1 MKFGI
6 DISRW
11 QGMYDFEQAKKEGIE
26 FAIFR
31 CGGADDKN
39 IGMYY
44 DSTYRRNYAECARL
58 GIARGVYYL
67 LDASSTEE
75 AAEQARHCLSLVEGM
90 KLQLPV
96 FADVE
101 GEALDADNLTE
112 IINRFCEV
120 IKGAGYD
127 AGVYASAS
135 PLINLID
142 VKAIKEAGNDVWCA
156 SYTAEKPEIGVD
168 IDIWQYGGGS
178 DNFIR
183 DVHVAGQAVDQNFA
197 YKNYEFNVAPEQV
210 GDNGVSDNN
219 NSDSDYIDTKKYNG
233 VKVVFTG
240 STDIYGT
247 YITAWHNEEGYDV
260 EGYNGETMRLTH
272 DGVVFAVVREADIE
286 VIGSIDEAA
295 NDNVINDGMQVRF
308 TGNVDINGTPL
319 KIYDRIYTAEGI
331 SDDTV
336 VLMLGNDV
344 YARVYLSDVV
354 PADSA
359 QPADSKPES
368 REEERTATVQ
378 PGGSFWQIANDY
390 LGDGNRAAELAE
402 YNNMT
407 LESGLYAGMILKL
420 PD

>member
-1 MKFGI
+1 MERFGI

-67 LDASSTEE
+67 LDAANTDE
-75 AAEQARHCLSLVEGM
+75 AAEQARHCLGLVEGM
-90 KLQLPV
+90 DLQLPV

-112 IINRFCEV
+112 IINTFCEV
-120 IKGAGYD
+120 IKKAGYA

-135 PLINLID
+135 PMINLMDIR
-142 VKAIKEAGNDVWCA
+142 AIKEAGNDVWCA
-156 SYTAEKPEIGVD
+156 SYTAEKPEIGVN
-168 IDIWQYGGGS
+168 IDIWQYGGGY

-183 DVHVAGQAVDQNFA
+183 DVNVAGQAVDQNFA
-197 YKNYEFNVAPEQV
+197 YKDYKFDVALEQIDV
-210 GDNGVSDNN
+210 DTSNNETPNN
-219 NSDSDYIDTKKYNG
+219 NIDTNKYNG
-233 VKVVFTG
+233 VKVRFTG
-240 STDIYGT
+240 ETDIYGT
-247 YITAWHNEEGYDV
+247 YITAWHNEDGYDV
-260 EGYNGETMRLTH
+260 DGYDGETMRLTH
-272 DGVVFAVVREADIE
+272 DGVVFAVVRESDVE
-286 VIGSIDEAA
+286 VIGFIDEAA
-295 NDNVINDGMQVRF
+295 KDDVINDGMQVRF
-308 TGNVDINGTPL
+308 TGNVDINGTAL
-319 KIYDRIYTAEGI
+319 KIYDRIYTATDV
-331 SDDTV
+331 SDGTV
-336 VLMLGNDV
+336 VLMVGDDV
-344 YARVYLSDVV
+344 YARVYLNDVT

-359 QPADSKPES
+359 QPHSELDES
-368 REEERTATVQ
+368 CEEERTATVQ
-378 PGGSFWQIANDY
+378 PGGSFWQIANDF
-390 LGDGNRAAELAE
+390 LGDGNRAAEIAE

-407 LESGLYAGMILKL
+407 LESGLYAGMVLKL

>member
-1 MKFGI
+1 MRFGI

-11 QGMYDFEQAKKEGIE
+11 QGMFDFEQAKREGIE

-44 DSTYRRNYAECARL
+44 DSTYIRNYAECARL

-67 LDASSTEE
+67 LEANSTEE
-75 AAEQARHCLSLVEGM
+75 AAEQARHCLSLVERM
-90 KLQLPV
+90 NLQLPV

-112 IINRFCEV
+112 IINKFCEV
-120 IKGAGYD
+120 IKEAGHA

-135 PLINLID
+135 PMINLMDIR
-142 VKAIKEAGNDVWCA
+142 AIKEAGNDVWCA

-183 DVHVAGQAVDQNFA
+183 DVNVAGQAVDQNFA
-197 YKNYEFNVAPEQV
+197 YKDYNFEVASEQT
-210 GDNGVSDNN
+210 DASTPDNN
-219 NSDSDYIDTKKYNG
+219 IDTNKYSG
-233 VKVVFTG
+233 VKVRFTG
-240 STDIYGT
+240 ETDIYGT
-247 YITAWHNEEGYDV
+247 YITAWHNEGGYDV
-260 EGYNGETMRLTH
+260 EGYDGETMRLVY
-272 DGVVFAVVREADIE
+272 DGVVFAVVRESNVE
-286 VIGSIDEAA
+286 VIGSIGDDV

-308 TGNVDINGTPL
+308 TGNVDINGVLL
-319 KIYDRIYTAEGI
+319 KIYDRIYTAADI
-331 SDDTV
+331 SDGTV
-336 VLMLGNDV
+336 VLMYGNDV

-354 PADSA
+354 PVDSA
-359 QPADSKPES
+359 QPADSEPES
-368 REEERTATVQ
+368 HEERTATVQ

-390 LGDGNRAAELAE
+390 LGNGNRAAELAE
-402 YNNMT
+402 YNGMT
-407 LESGLYAGMILKL
+407 LESGLYAGMVLRL

>member
-1 MKFGI
+1 MTNSMKFGV

-67 LDASSTEE
+67 LDAANTDE
-75 AAEQARHCLSLVEGM
+75 AAEQARHCLGLVEGM
-90 KLQLPV
+90 DLQLPV

-101 GEALDADNLTE
+101 GEALDANNLTE
-112 IINRFCEV
+112 IINTFCEV
-120 IKGAGYD
+120 IKEASYD

-135 PLINLID
+135 PMINLMDIR
-142 VKAIKEAGNDVWCA
+142 AIKEAGNDVWCA

-197 YKNYEFNVAPEQV
+197 YKAYNFEVAPEQTDDDIP
-210 GDNGVSDNN
+210 DNETPDNN
-219 NSDSDYIDTKKYNG
+219 IDTNKYNG
-233 VKVVFTG
+233 VKVRFTG
-240 STDIYGT
+240 ETDVYGT
-247 YITAWHNEEGYDV
+247 YITAWHNEDGYDV
-260 EGYNGETMRLTH
+260 DGYDGETMRLTH
-272 DGVVFAVVREADIE
+272 DGVVFAVVRESDIE
-286 VIGSIDEAA
+286 VIGSIDDTA
-295 NDNVINDGMQVRF
+295 NDNVINEGMQVRF
-308 TGNVDINGTPL
+308 TGNVDINGVPL
-319 KIYDRIYTAEGI
+319 KIYDRIYTAADV
-331 SDDTV
+331 SDGTV
-336 VLMLGNDV
+336 VLMYGNDV
-344 YARVYLSDVV
+344 YARVYLNDVT
-354 PADSA
+354 PADS
-359 QPADSKPES
+359 QPTDSEP
-368 REEERTATVQ
+368 ERTATVQ
-378 PGGSFWQIANDY
+378 PGGSFWQIANDF

-402 YNNMT
+402 YNGMT
-407 LESGLYAGMILKL
+407 LESGLYAGMILRL
-420 PD
+420 PQ

>member
-1 MKFGI
+1 MKFGV

-67 LDASSTEE
+67 LDAANTDE

-101 GEALDADNLTE
+101 GEALNADNLTE
-112 IINRFCEV
+112 IINRFCEI
-120 IKGAGYD
+120 IKEAGYD

-135 PLINLID
+135 PMVNLID
-142 VKAIKEAGNDVWCA
+142 IRAIKEAGNAVWCA
-156 SYTAEKPEIGVD
+156 SYTAEIPNIGVD

-197 YKNYEFNVAPEQV
+197 YKDYNFDVAPEQT
-210 GDNGVSDNN
+210 DVSTPDNN
-219 NSDSDYIDTKKYNG
+219 IDTNKYNG
-233 VKVVFTG
+233 VKVRFTG
-240 STDIYGT
+240 ETDVYGT
-247 YITAWHNEEGYDV
+247 YITAWHNEDGYDV
-260 EGYNGETMRLTH
+260 DGYDGETMRLTH
-272 DGVVFAVVREADIE
+272 DGVVFAVVRESDVE
-286 VIGSIDEAA
+286 VIGSAA
-295 NDNVINDGMQVRF
+295 SGNDNAIKNGDSVRF
-308 TGNVDINGTPL
+308 IGNVDINDTAL
-319 KIYDRIYTAEGI
+319 KIYDRIYRAEDIADG
-331 SDDTV
+331 TV
-336 VLMLGNDV
+336 VLMFDNDV
-344 YARVYLSDVV
+344 YARVYISDVV
-354 PADSA
+354 AADSA
-359 QPADSKPES
+359 QPAES
-368 REEERTATVQ
+368 EPVRQEERTATVE

-402 YNNMT
+402 YNGMT
-407 LESGLYAGMILKL
+407 LESGLYAGMVLRL
-420 PD
+420 PQ

>member
-11 QGMYDFEQAKKEGIE
+11 QGMYDFEQAKREGIE

-67 LDASSTEE
+67 LDAESTEE

-120 IKGAGYD
+120 IKEAGND

-156 SYTAEKPEIGVD
+156 SYTAEKPQIGVD

-183 DVHVAGQAVDQNFA
+183 DVSVAGQAVDQNFA
-197 YKNYEFNVAPEQV
+197 YKDYDFNVAPEQTDDIL
-210 GDNGVSDNN
+210 DNETPDNN
-219 NSDSDYIDTKKYNG
+219 IDTNKYNS
-233 VKVVFTG
+233 VKVRFTG
-240 STDIYGT
+240 ETDIYGT
-247 YITAWHNEEGYDV
+247 YITAWHNEDGYDV
-260 EGYNGETMRLTH
+260 ESYNGETMRLTH
-272 DGVVFAVVREADIE
+272 DGVVFAVVRESDVE
-286 VIGSIDEAA
+286 VIGSAA
-295 NDNVINDGMQVRF
+295 SGNDNAIKNGDSVRF
-308 TGNVDINGTPL
+308 TGNVDVNDTPL
-319 KIYDRIYTAEGI
+319 KIYDRIYRAEGI

-336 VLMLGNDV
+336 VLMVDNDV

-359 QPADSKPES
+359 QPADREPES

-390 LGDGNRAAELAE
+390 LGDGNRAAELAA
-402 YNNMT
+402 YNGMT
-407 LESGLYAGMILKL
+407 LESGLYAGMILRL
-420 PD
+420 PQ

>member
-11 QGMYDFEQAKKEGIE
+11 QGMYDFENAKKEGIK

-67 LDASSTEE
+67 LDAESTEE

-120 IKGAGYD
+120 IKEAGYD

-142 VKAIKEAGNDVWCA
+142 VNAIKEAGNDVWCA
-156 SYTAEKPEIGVD
+156 SYTAEKPQIGVD

-197 YKNYEFNVAPEQV
+197 YKDYNFDVDPEQTDV
-210 GDNGVSDNN
+210 DTSDNEMPDN
-219 NSDSDYIDTKKYNG
+219 NIDTNKYDG
-233 VKVVFTG
+233 VKVRFTG
-240 STDIYGT
+240 VTDIYGT
-247 YITAWHNEEGYDV
+247 YITAWHNEDGYDV
-260 EGYNGETMRLTH
+260 DGYDGETMRLTH
-272 DGVVFAVVREADIE
+272 DGVVFAVVRESDVE
-286 VIGSIDEAA
+286 VIGSVIDTA
-295 NDNVINDGMQVRF
+295 NDNVIKDGMLVRF

-319 KIYDRIYTAEGI
+319 KIYDRIYTAADV

-336 VLMLGNDV
+336 VLMVDNDV

-359 QPADSKPES
+359 QPADSELES
-368 REEERTATVQ
+368 HEEERTATVQ
-378 PGGSFWQIANDY
+378 PGGSFWQIANDF
-390 LGDGNRAAELAE
+390 LGDGNRAAELAK
-402 YNNMT
+402 YNGMT

>member
-1 MKFGI
+1 MERFGI

-11 QGMYDFEQAKKEGIE
+11 QSLFNFEQAKREGIE

-67 LDASSTEE
+67 LDAANTDE
-75 AAEQARHCLSLVEGM
+75 AAEQARHCLGLVEGM
-90 KLQLPV
+90 DLQLPV

-112 IINRFCEV
+112 IINTFCEV
-120 IKGAGYD
+120 IKKAGYA

-135 PLINLID
+135 PMINLID
-142 VKAIKEAGNDVWCA
+142 IRAIKEAGNDVWCA

-183 DVHVAGQAVDQNFA
+183 DVYVAGQAVDQNFA
-197 YKNYEFNVAPEQV
+197 YKDYDFTVAPEQTDV
-210 GDNGVSDNN
+210 DTSDNETPDN
-219 NSDSDYIDTKKYNG
+219 NIDTKYNG
-233 VKVVFTG
+233 VKVRFTG
-240 STDIYGT
+240 ETDIYGT
-247 YITAWHNEEGYDV
+247 YITAWHNEDGYDV

-308 TGNVDINGTPL
+308 AGNVDINGTPL
-319 KIYDRIYTAEGI
+319 KIYDRIYTAADV
-331 SDDTV
+331 SDGTV
-336 VLMLGNDV
+336 VLMYGNDV
-344 YARVYLSDVV
+344 YARVYLNDVT
-354 PADSA
+354 PADS
-359 QPADSKPES
+359 QPTDSEPES
-368 REEERTATVQ
+368 HEDERTATVQ
-378 PGGSFWQIANDY
+378 PGGSFWQIANDF

-402 YNNMT
+402 YNGMT
-407 LESGLYAGMILKL
+407 LESGLYAGMVLRL
-420 PD
+420 PQ

>member
-1 MKFGI
+1 MKFGV

-67 LDASSTEE
+67 LDAESTEE

-120 IKGAGYD
+120 IKEAGND

-142 VKAIKEAGNDVWCA
+142 VNAIKEAGNDVWCA
-156 SYTAEKPEIGVD
+156 SYTAEKPQIGVD

-197 YKNYEFNVAPEQV
+197 YKAYNFEVAPEQTDDDIP
-210 GDNGVSDNN
+210 DNETPDNN
-219 NSDSDYIDTKKYNG
+219 IDTNKYNG
-233 VKVVFTG
+233 VKVRFTG
-240 STDIYGT
+240 ETDAYGT
-247 YITAWHNEEGYDV
+247 YITAWHNEDGYDV
-260 EGYNGETMRLTH
+260 DGYDGETMRLTH
-272 DGVVFAVVREADIE
+272 DGVVFAVVRESDVE
-286 VIGSIDEAA
+286 VIGSVIDTA
-295 NDNVINDGMQVRF
+295 NDNVIKGGMLVRF

-319 KIYDRIYTAEGI
+319 KIYDRIYRAEGI

-336 VLMLGNDV
+336 VLMVDNDV

-359 QPADSKPES
+359 QPDSEPES
-368 REEERTATVQ
+368 REDERTATVQ

-407 LESGLYAGMILKL
+407 LESGLYAGMVLRL
-420 PD
+420 PQ

>member
-1 MKFGI
+1 MKFGV

-11 QGMYDFEQAKKEGIE
+11 QGMYDFEQAKREGIE

-44 DSTYRRNYAECARL
+44 DSTYRRNYAECARV

-67 LDASSTEE
+67 LDALSTEE
-75 AAEQARHCLSLVEGM
+75 AAEQARHCLSLIEGM

-101 GEALDADNLTE
+101 GEALNANNLTE

-120 IKGAGYD
+120 IKEAGYD

-135 PLINLID
+135 PMINLMDIR
-142 VKAIKEAGNDVWCA
+142 AIKEAGNDVWCA
-156 SYTAEKPEIGVD
+156 SYTAEKPQIGVD
-168 IDIWQYGGGS
+168 IDIWQFGGGS

-183 DVHVAGQAVDQNFA
+183 DVNVAGQAVDQNFA
-197 YKNYEFNVAPEQV
+197 YKDYNFDVAPEQT
-210 GDNGVSDNN
+210 DVSTPDNN
-219 NSDSDYIDTKKYNG
+219 IDTNKYNS
-233 VKVVFTG
+233 VKVRFTG
-240 STDIYGT
+240 ETDIYGT
-247 YITAWHNEEGYDV
+247 YITAWHNEDGYDV
-260 EGYNGETMRLTH
+260 EGYDGETMRLTH
-272 DGVVFAVVREADIE
+272 DGVVFAVVRESDIE

-308 TGNVDINGTPL
+308 TGNVDLSGVPL
-319 KIYDRIYTAEGI
+319 KIYDRIYTAADI
-331 SDDTV
+331 SDGTV
-336 VLMLGNDV
+336 VLMYGNDV
-344 YARVYLSDVV
+344 YARVYLNDVT
-354 PADSA
+354 PADS
-359 QPADSKPES
+359 QPTDSEPES
-368 REEERTATVQ
+368 HEDERTATVQ

-407 LESGLYAGMILKL
+407 LESGLYAGMVLRL
-420 PD
+420 PQ

>member
-11 QGMYDFEQAKKEGIE
+11 QGMYDFEQAKREGIE

-75 AAEQARHCLSLVEGM
+75 AAEQARHCLSLIEEM

-101 GEALDADNLTE
+101 GEALDVDNLTE

-135 PLINLID
+135 PLINMID

-156 SYTAEKPEIGVD
+156 SYTAEIPNIGVD

-183 DVHVAGQAVDQNFA
+183 DVYVAGQAVDQNFA
-197 YKNYEFNVAPEQV
+197 YKDYDFTVAPEQTDV
-210 GDNGVSDNN
+210 DTSDNETPDN
-219 NSDSDYIDTKKYNG
+219 NIDTNKYNG
-233 VKVVFTG
+233 VKVRFTG
-240 STDIYGT
+240 NTDIYGT

-260 EGYNGETMRLTH
+260 EDYNGETMRLTH
-272 DGVVFAVVREADIE
+272 DGVVFAVVRESDVE
-286 VIGSIDEAA
+286 VIGSAA
-295 NDNVINDGMQVRF
+295 SGNDNAIKNGDSVRF
-308 TGNVDINGTPL
+308 TGNVDINDTAL
-319 KIYDRIYTAEGI
+319 KIYDRIYRAEDIADG
-331 SDDTV
+331 TV
-336 VLMLGNDV
+336 VLMFDNDV
-344 YARVYLSDVV
+344 YARVYISDVV
-354 PADSA
+354 AADSA
-359 QPADSKPES
+359 QPAES
-368 REEERTATVQ
+368 EPVRQEERTATVE

-390 LGDGNRAAELAE
+390 LGDGNRAAELAA
-402 YNNMT
+402 YNGMT
-407 LESGLYAGMILKL
+407 LESGLYAGMILRL
-420 PD
+420 PQ

>member
-1 MKFGI
+1 MRFGI

-11 QGMYDFEQAKKEGIE
+11 QELYDFEQAKREGIE

-67 LDASSTEE
+67 LDANSTEE
-75 AAEQARHCLSLVEGM
+75 AAEQARHCLSLIAGM

-101 GEALDADNLTE
+101 GEALNAANLTD
-112 IINRFCEV
+112 IINEFCKIIRE
-120 IKGAGYD
+120 AGYST
-127 AGVYASAS
+127 GVYASAS
-135 PLINLID
+135 PMINLMDIRT
-142 VKAIKEAGNDVWCA
+142 IKDAGNDVWCA

-168 IDIWQYGGGS
+168 IDIWQYGGGA

-183 DVHVAGQAVDQNFA
+183 DVQVAGQAVDQNFA
-197 YKNYEFNVAPEQV
+197 YKDYDFNVAPEQTDV
-210 GDNGVSDNN
+210 DTSDNETPDN
-219 NSDSDYIDTKKYNG
+219 NIDTNKYNNA
-233 VKVVFTG
+233 KVRFTG
-240 STDIYGT
+240 ETDIYGT
-247 YITAWHNEEGYDV
+247 YITAWHNEDGYDV
-260 EGYNGETMRLTH
+260 EGYDGETMRLTH
-272 DGVVFAVVREADIE
+272 DGVVFAVVRESDVE

-336 VLMLGNDV
+336 VLMVGNDV

-354 PADSA
+354 AADST

-390 LGDGNRAAELAE
+390 LGDGNRAAELAA
-402 YNNMT
+402 YNGMT

-420 PD
+420 PQ

>member
-1 MKFGI
+1 MRFGI

-11 QGMYDFEQAKKEGIE
+11 QGMFDFEQAKREGIE

-44 DSTYRRNYAECARL
+44 DSTYIRNYAECARL

-67 LDASSTEE
+67 LEANSTEE
-75 AAEQARHCLSLVEGM
+75 AAEQARHCLSLVERM
-90 KLQLPV
+90 NLQLPV

-112 IINRFCEV
+112 IINKFCEV
-120 IKGAGYD
+120 IKEAGHA

-135 PLINLID
+135 PMINLMDIR
-142 VKAIKEAGNDVWCA
+142 AIKEAGNDVWCA

-183 DVHVAGQAVDQNFA
+183 DVNVAGQAVDQNFA
-197 YKNYEFNVAPEQV
+197 YKDYNFEVAPEQT
-210 GDNGVSDNN
+210 DASTPDNN
-219 NSDSDYIDTKKYNG
+219 IDTNKYSG
-233 VKVVFTG
+233 VKVRFTG
-240 STDIYGT
+240 ETDIYGT
-247 YITAWHNEEGYDV
+247 YITAWHNEGGYDV
-260 EGYNGETMRLTH
+260 EGYDGETMRLVY
-272 DGVVFAVVREADIE
+272 DGVVFAVVRESNVE
-286 VIGSIDEAA
+286 VIGSIGDDV

-308 TGNVDINGTPL
+308 TGNVDINGVLL
-319 KIYDRIYTAEGI
+319 KIYDRIYTAADI
-331 SDDTV
+331 SDGTV
-336 VLMLGNDV
+336 VLMYGNDV

-359 QPADSKPES
+359 QPADSEPES
-368 REEERTATVQ
+368 HEERTATVQ

-390 LGDGNRAAELAE
+390 LGNGNRAAELAE
-402 YNNMT
+402 YNGMT
-407 LESGLYAGMILKL
+407 LESGLYAGMVLRL

>member
-11 QGMYDFEQAKKEGIE
+11 QGMYDFEHAKKEGIE

-67 LDASSTEE
+67 LDAANTDE

-120 IKGAGYD
+120 IKEAGND

-156 SYTAEKPEIGVD
+156 SYTAEKPQIGVD

-183 DVHVAGQAVDQNFA
+183 DVSVAGQAVDQNFA
-197 YKNYEFNVAPEQV
+197 YKDYDFNVAPEQTDDIL
-210 GDNGVSDNN
+210 DNETPDNN
-219 NSDSDYIDTKKYNG
+219 IDTNKYNS
-233 VKVVFTG
+233 VKVRFTG
-240 STDIYGT
+240 ETDIYGT
-247 YITAWHNEEGYDV
+247 YITAWHNEDGYDV
-260 EGYNGETMRLTH
+260 ESYNGETMRLTH
-272 DGVVFAVVREADIE
+272 DGVVFAVVRESDVE
-286 VIGSIDEAA
+286 VIGSAA
-295 NDNVINDGMQVRF
+295 SGNDNAIKNGDSVRF
-308 TGNVDINGTPL
+308 TGNVDVNDTAL
-319 KIYDRIYTAEGI
+319 KIYDRIYRAEDIADG
-331 SDDTV
+331 TV
-336 VLMLGNDV
+336 VLMFDNDV
-344 YARVYLSDVV
+344 YARVYISDVV
-354 PADSA
+354 AADSA
-359 QPADSKPES
+359 QPAES
-368 REEERTATVQ
+368 EPVRQEERTATVE

-407 LESGLYAGMILKL
+407 LESGLYAGMVLRL
-420 PD
+420 PQ

>member
-1 MKFGI
+1 MERFGI

-67 LDASSTEE
+67 LDAANTDK

-101 GEALDADNLTE
+101 GEALNADNLTE
-112 IINRFCEV
+112 IINRFCEI
-120 IKGAGYD
+120 IKEAGYD

-135 PLINLID
+135 PMVNLID
-142 VKAIKEAGNDVWCA
+142 IRAIKEAGNAVWCA
-156 SYTAEKPEIGVD
+156 SYTAEIPNIGVD

-197 YKNYEFNVAPEQV
+197 YKAYNFEVAPEQT
-210 GDNGVSDNN
+210 DDDIPDNN
-219 NSDSDYIDTKKYNG
+219 IDTNKYNG
-233 VKVVFTG
+233 VKVRFTG
-240 STDIYGT
+240 ETDVYGT
-247 YITAWHNEEGYDV
+247 YITAWHNEDGYDV
-260 EGYNGETMRLTH
+260 DGYDGETMRLTH
-272 DGVVFAVVREADIE
+272 DGVVFAVVRESDIE
-286 VIGSIDEAA
+286 VIGSIDDTA
-295 NDNVINDGMQVRF
+295 NDNVINEGMQVRF
-308 TGNVDINGTPL
+308 TGNVDINGMPL
-319 KIYDRIYTAEGI
+319 KIYDRIYTAADV
-331 SDDTV
+331 SDGTV
-336 VLMLGNDV
+336 VLMYGNDV

-359 QPADSKPES
+359 QPADSEPES

-407 LESGLYAGMILKL
+407 LESGLYAGMVLRL

>member
-1 MKFGI
+1 
-6 DISRW
+6 
-11 QGMYDFEQAKKEGIE
+11 MYDFEQALREGVR

-96 FADVE
+96 FVDVE

-120 IKGAGYD
+120 IKEAGYD

-156 SYTAEKPEIGVD
+156 SYTAEIPNIGVD

-183 DVHVAGQAVDQNFA
+183 DVYVAGQAVDQNFA
-197 YKNYEFNVAPEQV
+197 YKDYDFTVAPEQTDV
-210 GDNGVSDNN
+210 DTSDNETPDN
-219 NSDSDYIDTKKYNG
+219 NIDTNKYNG
-233 VKVVFTG
+233 VKVRFTG
-240 STDIYGT
+240 DTDIYGT

-260 EGYNGETMRLTH
+260 EDYNGETMRLTH
-272 DGVVFAVVREADIE
+272 DGVVFAVVRESDVE
-286 VIGSIDEAA
+286 VIGSAA
-295 NDNVINDGMQVRF
+295 SGNDNAIKNGDSVRF
-308 TGNVDINGTPL
+308 TGNVDINDTAL
-319 KIYDRIYTAEGI
+319 KIYDRIYRAEDIADG
-331 SDDTV
+331 TV
-336 VLMLGNDV
+336 VLMFDNDV
-344 YARVYLSDVV
+344 YARVYISDVV
-354 PADSA
+354 AADSA
-359 QPADSKPES
+359 QPAES
-368 REEERTATVQ
+368 EPVRQEERTATVE

-390 LGDGNRAAELAE
+390 LGDGNRAAELAA
-402 YNNMT
+402 YNGMT
-407 LESGLYAGMILKL
+407 LESGLYAGMILRL
-420 PD
+420 PQ

>member
-1 MKFGI
+1 MKFGV

-11 QGMYDFEQAKKEGIE
+11 QGMYDFEQAKREGIE

-67 LDASSTEE
+67 LDAANTDE

-120 IKGAGYD
+120 IKEAGND

-156 SYTAEKPEIGVD
+156 SYTAEKPQIGVD

-183 DVHVAGQAVDQNFA
+183 DVSVAGQAVDQNFA
-197 YKNYEFNVAPEQV
+197 YKDYDFNVAPEQTDDIL
-210 GDNGVSDNN
+210 DNETPDNN
-219 NSDSDYIDTKKYNG
+219 IDTNKYNS
-233 VKVVFTG
+233 VKVRFTG
-240 STDIYGT
+240 ETDIYGT
-247 YITAWHNEEGYDV
+247 YITAWHNEDGYDV
-260 EGYNGETMRLTH
+260 ESYNGETMRLTH
-272 DGVVFAVVREADIE
+272 DGVVFAVVRESDVE
-286 VIGSIDEAA
+286 VIGSAA
-295 NDNVINDGMQVRF
+295 SGNDNAIKNGDSVRF
-308 TGNVDINGTPL
+308 TGNVDVNDTAL
-319 KIYDRIYTAEGI
+319 KIYDRIYRAEDIADG
-331 SDDTV
+331 TV
-336 VLMLGNDV
+336 VLMFDNDV
-344 YARVYLSDVV
+344 YARVYISDVV
-354 PADSA
+354 AADSA
-359 QPADSKPES
+359 QPAES
-368 REEERTATVQ
+368 EPVRQEERTATVE

-407 LESGLYAGMILKL
+407 LESGLYAGMVLRL
-420 PD
+420 PQ

>member
-11 QGMYDFEQAKKEGIE
+11 QGMFDFEQAKREEIE

-31 CGGADDKN
+31 VGGADDKN

-44 DSTYRRNYAECARL
+44 DSTYRRNYAECARV

-67 LDASSTEE
+67 LDAESTDE
-75 AAEQARHCLSLVEGM
+75 AAEQARHCLSLIEEM

-120 IKGAGYD
+120 IKEAGYD

-135 PLINLID
+135 PMINLMDIR
-142 VKAIKEAGNDVWCA
+142 AIKEAGNDVWCA
-156 SYTAEKPEIGVD
+156 SYAAEKPEIGVD

-197 YKNYEFNVAPEQV
+197 YKDYDFNVAPEQTDDIL
-210 GDNGVSDNN
+210 DNETPDNN
-219 NSDSDYIDTKKYNG
+219 IDTNKYNG
-233 VKVVFTG
+233 VK
-240 STDIYGT
+240 
-247 YITAWHNEEGYDV
+247 
-260 EGYNGETMRLTH
+260 
-272 DGVVFAVVREADIE
+272 
-286 VIGSIDEAA
+286 
-295 NDNVINDGMQVRF
+295 VRF
-308 TGNVDINGTPL
+308 TGNVDINGTAL
-319 KIYDRIYTAEGI
+319 KIYDRIYTAADV

-336 VLMLGNDV
+336 VLMYGNDV

-354 PADSA
+354 PADS
-359 QPADSKPES
+359 QPAE
-368 REEERTATVQ
+368 RELENHEEERTVAVQ
-378 PGGSFWQIANDY
+378 PGGSFWQIANDF

-402 YNNMT
+402 YNGMT
-407 LESGLYAGMILKL
+407 LESGLYAGMVLKL

>member
-75 AAEQARHCLSLVEGM
+75 AAEQARHCLSLIEEM

-197 YKNYEFNVAPEQV
+197 YKNYNFEVAPEQTDDDIP
-210 GDNGVSDNN
+210 DNETPDNN
-219 NSDSDYIDTKKYNG
+219 IDTNKYNG
-233 VKVVFTG
+233 AKVRFTG
-240 STDIYGT
+240 ETDIYGT
-247 YITAWHNEEGYDV
+247 YITAWHNEDGYDV
-260 EGYNGETMRLTH
+260 EGYDGETMRLTH
-272 DGVVFAVVREADIE
+272 DGVVFAVVRESDVE
-286 VIGSIDEAA
+286 VIGSAA
-295 NDNVINDGMQVRF
+295 SGNDNAIKNGDSVRF
-308 TGNVDINGTPL
+308 TGNVDVNDTAL
-319 KIYDRIYTAEGI
+319 KIYDRIYRAEDIADG
-331 SDDTV
+331 TV
-336 VLMLGNDV
+336 VLMFDNDV
-344 YARVYLSDVV
+344 YARVYISDVV
-354 PADSA
+354 AADSA
-359 QPADSKPES
+359 QPAES
-368 REEERTATVQ
+368 EPVRQEERTATVQ
-378 PGGSFWQIANDY
+378 PGGSFWQIANDF

-402 YNNMT
+402 YNGMT
-407 LESGLYAGMILKL
+407 LESGLYAGMVLRL

>member
-11 QGMYDFEQAKKEGIE
+11 QGMYDFEQALREGVR

-112 IINRFCEV
+112 IINRFCEI
-120 IKGAGYD
+120 IKEAGYD

-183 DVHVAGQAVDQNFA
+183 DVYVAGQAVDQNFA
-197 YKNYEFNVAPEQV
+197 YKDYDFTVAPEQTDV
-210 GDNGVSDNN
+210 DTSDNETPDN
-219 NSDSDYIDTKKYNG
+219 NIDTNKYNG
-233 VKVVFTG
+233 VKVRFIG
-240 STDIYGT
+240 DTDIYGT

-260 EGYNGETMRLTH
+260 EDYNGETMRLTH
-272 DGVVFAVVREADIE
+272 DGVVFAVVRESDVE
-286 VIGSIDEAA
+286 VIGSAA
-295 NDNVINDGMQVRF
+295 SGNDNAIKNGDGVRF
-308 TGNVDINGTPL
+308 TGNVDINDTAL
-319 KIYDRIYTAEGI
+319 KIYDRIYRAEDIADG
-331 SDDTV
+331 TV
-336 VLMLGNDV
+336 VLMFDNDV
-344 YARVYLSDVV
+344 YARVYISDVV
-354 PADSA
+354 AADSA
-359 QPADSKPES
+359 QPAES
-368 REEERTATVQ
+368 EPVRQEERTATVE

-390 LGDGNRAAELAE
+390 LGDGNRAAELAA
-402 YNNMT
+402 YNGMT
-407 LESGLYAGMILKL
+407 LESGLYAGMILRL
-420 PD
+420 PQ

>member
-1 MKFGI
+1 MKFGV

-67 LDASSTEE
+67 LDAANTDE
-75 AAEQARHCLSLVEGM
+75 AAEQARHCLGLVEGM
-90 KLQLPV
+90 DLQLPV

-112 IINRFCEV
+112 IINTFCEV
-120 IKGAGYD
+120 IKKAGYA

-135 PLINLID
+135 PMINLMDIR
-142 VKAIKEAGNDVWCA
+142 AIKEAGNDVWCA

-183 DVHVAGQAVDQNFA
+183 AVYVAGQAVDQNFA
-197 YKNYEFNVAPEQV
+197 YKDYDFTVAPEQTDV
-210 GDNGVSDNN
+210 DTSDNETPDN
-219 NSDSDYIDTKKYNG
+219 NIDTNKYNG
-233 VKVVFTG
+233 VKVRFTG
-240 STDIYGT
+240 ETDIYGT
-247 YITAWHNEEGYDV
+247 YITAWHNEDGYDV
-260 EGYNGETMRLTH
+260 DGYDGETMRLTH
-272 DGVVFAVVREADIE
+272 DGVVFAVVRESDVE

-319 KIYDRIYTAEGI
+319 KIYDRIYTAADI
-331 SDDTV
+331 SDGTV
-336 VLMLGNDV
+336 VLMAGDDV
-344 YARVYLSDVV
+344 YARVYLNDVT
-354 PADSA
+354 PADS
-359 QPADSKPES
+359 QPADSEPES

-402 YNNMT
+402 YNGMT

>member
-120 IKGAGYD
+120 IKEAGND

-156 SYTAEKPEIGVD
+156 SYTAEKPQIGVD

-183 DVHVAGQAVDQNFA
+183 DVSVAGQAVDQNFA
-197 YKNYEFNVAPEQV
+197 YKDYDFNVAPEQTDDIL
-210 GDNGVSDNN
+210 DNETPDNN
-219 NSDSDYIDTKKYNG
+219 IDTNKYNS
-233 VKVVFTG
+233 VKVRFTG
-240 STDIYGT
+240 ETDIYGT
-247 YITAWHNEEGYDV
+247 YITAWHNEDGYDV

-272 DGVVFAVVREADIE
+272 DGVVFAVVRESDIE
-286 VIGSIDEAA
+286 VIGSIDDTA
-295 NDNVINDGMQVRF
+295 NDNVINEGMQVRF
-308 TGNVDINGTPL
+308 TGNVDINGVPL
-319 KIYDRIYTAEGI
+319 KIYDRIYTAADV
-331 SDDTV
+331 SDGTV
-336 VLMLGNDV
+336 VLMYGNDV
-344 YARVYLSDVV
+344 YARVYLSDVT

-359 QPADSKPES
+359 QPAES
-368 REEERTATVQ
+368 EPVRQEERTATVQ

-407 LESGLYAGMILKL
+407 LESGLYAGMILRL

>member
-67 LDASSTEE
+67 LDAANTDE

-101 GEALDADNLTE
+101 GEALNADNLTE
-112 IINRFCEV
+112 IINRFCEI
-120 IKGAGYD
+120 IKEAGYD

-135 PLINLID
+135 PMVNLID
-142 VKAIKEAGNDVWCA
+142 IRAIKEAGNAVWCA
-156 SYTAEKPEIGVD
+156 SYTAEIPNIGVD

-197 YKNYEFNVAPEQV
+197 YKDYNFDVAPEQT
-210 GDNGVSDNN
+210 DVSTPDNN
-219 NSDSDYIDTKKYNG
+219 IDTNKYNG
-233 VKVVFTG
+233 VKVRFTG
-240 STDIYGT
+240 EADVYGT
-247 YITAWHNEEGYDV
+247 YITAWHNEDGYDV
-260 EGYNGETMRLTH
+260 DGYDGETMRLTH
-272 DGVVFAVVREADIE
+272 DGVVFAVVRESDIE
-286 VIGSIDEAA
+286 AIGSIDDTA
-295 NDNVINDGMQVRF
+295 NDNVINEGMQVRF
-308 TGNVDINGTPL
+308 TGNVDINGVPL
-319 KIYDRIYTAEGI
+319 KIYDRIYTAADV
-331 SDDTV
+331 SDGTV
-336 VLMLGNDV
+336 VLMYGNDV
-344 YARVYLSDVV
+344 YARVYLNDVT
-354 PADSA
+354 PADS
-359 QPADSKPES
+359 QPTDSEPES
-368 REEERTATVQ
+368 HEDERTATVQ
-378 PGGSFWQIANDY
+378 PGGSFWQIANDF

-402 YNNMT
+402 YNGMT
-407 LESGLYAGMILKL
+407 LESGLYAGMVLKL

>member
-1 MKFGI
+1 MKFGV

-44 DSTYRRNYAECARL
+44 DSTYRRNYAECARV

-75 AAEQARHCLSLVEGM
+75 AAEQARHCLSLIEGM

-101 GEALDADNLTE
+101 GEALNANNLTE

-120 IKGAGYD
+120 IKEAGYD

-135 PLINLID
+135 PMINLMDIR
-142 VKAIKEAGNDVWCA
+142 AIKEAGNDVWCA
-156 SYTAEKPEIGVD
+156 SYTAEKPQIGVD
-168 IDIWQYGGGS
+168 IDIWQFGGGS

-183 DVHVAGQAVDQNFA
+183 DVNVAGQAVDQNFA
-197 YKNYEFNVAPEQV
+197 YKDYNFDVAPEQT
-210 GDNGVSDNN
+210 DVSTPDNN
-219 NSDSDYIDTKKYNG
+219 IDTNKYNS
-233 VKVVFTG
+233 VKVRFTG
-240 STDIYGT
+240 ETDIYGT
-247 YITAWHNEEGYDV
+247 YITAWHNEDGYDV
-260 EGYNGETMRLTH
+260 EGYDGETMRLTH
-272 DGVVFAVVREADIE
+272 DGVVFAVVRESDIE

-308 TGNVDINGTPL
+308 TGNVDLSGVPL
-319 KIYDRIYTAEGI
+319 KIYDRIYTAADI
-331 SDDTV
+331 SDGTV
-336 VLMLGNDV
+336 VLMYGNDV

-354 PADSA
+354 PAVSA
-359 QPADSKPES
+359 QPDSEP
-368 REEERTATVQ
+368 ERTATVQ

-407 LESGLYAGMILKL
+407 LESGLYAGMVLRL
-420 PD
+420 PQ

>member
-1 MKFGI
+1 MKFGV

-67 LDASSTEE
+67 LDAANTDE
-75 AAEQARHCLSLVEGM
+75 AAEQARHCLGLVEGM
-90 KLQLPV
+90 DLQLPV

-101 GEALDADNLTE
+101 GEALDANNLTE
-112 IINRFCEV
+112 IINTFCEV
-120 IKGAGYD
+120 IKEASYD

-135 PLINLID
+135 PMINLMDIR
-142 VKAIKEAGNDVWCA
+142 AIKEAGNDVWCA

-197 YKNYEFNVAPEQV
+197 YKAYNFEVAPEQTDDDIP
-210 GDNGVSDNN
+210 DNETPDNN
-219 NSDSDYIDTKKYNG
+219 IDTNKYNG
-233 VKVVFTG
+233 VKVRFTG
-240 STDIYGT
+240 ETDVYGT
-247 YITAWHNEEGYDV
+247 YITAWHNEDGYDV
-260 EGYNGETMRLTH
+260 DGYDGETMRLTH
-272 DGVVFAVVREADIE
+272 DGVVFAVVRESDVE
-286 VIGSIDEAA
+286 VIGSAA
-295 NDNVINDGMQVRF
+295 SGNDNAIKNGDSVRF
-308 TGNVDINGTPL
+308 TGNVDINDTAL
-319 KIYDRIYTAEGI
+319 KIYDRIYRAEDIADG
-331 SDDTV
+331 TV
-336 VLMLGNDV
+336 VLMFDNDV
-344 YARVYLSDVV
+344 YARVYISDVV
-354 PADSA
+354 AADSA
-359 QPADSKPES
+359 QPAES
-368 REEERTATVQ
+368 EPVRQEERTATVE
-378 PGGSFWQIANDY
+378 PGGSFWQIANDF

-402 YNNMT
+402 YNGMT
-407 LESGLYAGMILKL
+407 LESGLYAGMVLRL
-420 PD
+420 PQ

>member
-1 MKFGI
+1 MKFGV

-11 QGMYDFEQAKKEGIE
+11 QGMYDFEQAKREGIE

-44 DSTYRRNYAECARL
+44 DSTYRRNYAECARV

-75 AAEQARHCLSLVEGM
+75 AAEQARHCLSLIEGM

-101 GEALDADNLTE
+101 GEALNANNLTE

-120 IKGAGYD
+120 IKEAGYD

-135 PLINLID
+135 PMINLMDIR
-142 VKAIKEAGNDVWCA
+142 AIKEAGNDVWCA
-156 SYTAEKPEIGVD
+156 SYTAEKPQIGVD
-168 IDIWQYGGGS
+168 IDIWQFGGGS

-183 DVHVAGQAVDQNFA
+183 DVNVAGQAVDQNFA
-197 YKNYEFNVAPEQV
+197 YKDYNFDVAPEQT
-210 GDNGVSDNN
+210 DVSTPDNN
-219 NSDSDYIDTKKYNG
+219 IDTNKYNG
-233 VKVVFTG
+233 VKVRFTG
-240 STDIYGT
+240 ETDIYGT
-247 YITAWHNEEGYDV
+247 YITAWHNEDGYDV

-272 DGVVFAVVREADIE
+272 DGVVFAVVRESDIE

-308 TGNVDINGTPL
+308 TGNVDLSGVPL
-319 KIYDRIYTAEGI
+319 KIYDRIYTAADI
-331 SDDTV
+331 SDGTV
-336 VLMLGNDV
+336 VLMYGNDV

-354 PADSA
+354 PAVSA
-359 QPADSKPES
+359 QPDSEP
-368 REEERTATVQ
+368 ERTATVQ

-407 LESGLYAGMILKL
+407 LESGLYAGMVLRL
-420 PD
+420 PQ

>member
-1 MKFGI
+1 MKFGV

-67 LDASSTEE
+67 LDAANTDE

-90 KLQLPV
+90 KLQLSV

-101 GEALDADNLTE
+101 GEALNADNLTE
-112 IINRFCEV
+112 IINRFCEI
-120 IKGAGYD
+120 IKEAGYD

-135 PLINLID
+135 PMVNLID
-142 VKAIKEAGNDVWCA
+142 IRAIKEAGNAVWCA
-156 SYTAEKPEIGVD
+156 SYTAEIPNIGVD

-197 YKNYEFNVAPEQV
+197 YKDYNFDVAPEQT
-210 GDNGVSDNN
+210 DVSTPDNN
-219 NSDSDYIDTKKYNG
+219 IDTNKYNG
-233 VKVVFTG
+233 VKVRFTG
-240 STDIYGT
+240 ETDVYGT
-247 YITAWHNEEGYDV
+247 YITAWHNEDGYDV
-260 EGYNGETMRLTH
+260 DGYDGETMRLTH
-272 DGVVFAVVREADIE
+272 DGVVFAVVRESDVE
-286 VIGSIDEAA
+286 VIGSAA
-295 NDNVINDGMQVRF
+295 SGNDNAIKNGDSVRF
-308 TGNVDINGTPL
+308 IGNVDINDTAL
-319 KIYDRIYTAEGI
+319 KIYDRIYRAEDIADG
-331 SDDTV
+331 TV
-336 VLMLGNDV
+336 VLMFDNDV
-344 YARVYLSDVV
+344 YARVYISDVV
-354 PADSA
+354 AADSA
-359 QPADSKPES
+359 QPAES
-368 REEERTATVQ
+368 EPVRQEERTATVE

-402 YNNMT
+402 YNGMT
-407 LESGLYAGMILKL
+407 LESGLYAGMVLRL
-420 PD
+420 PQ

>member
-67 LDASSTEE
+67 LDAANTDE

-101 GEALDADNLTE
+101 GEALNADNLTE
-112 IINRFCEV
+112 IINRFCEI
-120 IKGAGYD
+120 IKEAGYD

-135 PLINLID
+135 PMVNLID
-142 VKAIKEAGNDVWCA
+142 IRAIKEAGNAVWCA
-156 SYTAEKPEIGVD
+156 SYTAEIPNIGVD

-197 YKNYEFNVAPEQV
+197 YKDYNFDVAPEQT
-210 GDNGVSDNN
+210 DVSTPDNN
-219 NSDSDYIDTKKYNG
+219 IDTNKYNG
-233 VKVVFTG
+233 VKVRFTG
-240 STDIYGT
+240 ETDVYGT
-247 YITAWHNEEGYDV
+247 YITAWHNEDGYDV
-260 EGYNGETMRLTH
+260 DGYDGETMRLTH
-272 DGVVFAVVREADIE
+272 DGVVFAVVRESDIE
-286 VIGSIDEAA
+286 AIGSIDDTA
-295 NDNVINDGMQVRF
+295 NDNVINEGMQVRF
-308 TGNVDINGTPL
+308 TGNVDINGVPL
-319 KIYDRIYTAEGI
+319 KIYDRIYTAADV
-331 SDDTV
+331 SDGTV
-336 VLMLGNDV
+336 VLMYGNDV
-344 YARVYLSDVV
+344 YARVYLNDVT
-354 PADSA
+354 PADS
-359 QPADSKPES
+359 QPTDSEPES
-368 REEERTATVQ
+368 HEDERTATVQ
-378 PGGSFWQIANDY
+378 PGGSFWQIANDF

-402 YNNMT
+402 YNGMT
-407 LESGLYAGMILKL
+407 LESGLYAGMVLKL

>member
-11 QGMYDFEQAKKEGIE
+11 QGMYDFEQAKREGIE

-67 LDASSTEE
+67 LDAESTEE

-120 IKGAGYD
+120 IKEAGND

-156 SYTAEKPEIGVD
+156 SYTAEKPQIGVD

-183 DVHVAGQAVDQNFA
+183 DVSVAGQAVDQNFA
-197 YKNYEFNVAPEQV
+197 YKDYDFNVAPEQTDDIL
-210 GDNGVSDNN
+210 DNETPDNN
-219 NSDSDYIDTKKYNG
+219 IDTNKYNS
-233 VKVVFTG
+233 VKVRFTG
-240 STDIYGT
+240 ETDIYGT
-247 YITAWHNEEGYDV
+247 YITAWHNEDGYDV
-260 EGYNGETMRLTH
+260 ESYNGETMRLTH
-272 DGVVFAVVREADIE
+272 DGVVFAVVRESDVE
-286 VIGSIDEAA
+286 VIGSAA
-295 NDNVINDGMQVRF
+295 SGNDNAIKNGDSVRF
-308 TGNVDINGTPL
+308 TGNVDVNDTAL
-319 KIYDRIYTAEGI
+319 KIYDRIYRAEDIADG
-331 SDDTV
+331 TV
-336 VLMLGNDV
+336 VLMFDNDV
-344 YARVYLSDVV
+344 YARVYISDVV
-354 PADSA
+354 AADSA
-359 QPADSKPES
+359 QPAES
-368 REEERTATVQ
+368 EPVRQEERTATVE

-407 LESGLYAGMILKL
+407 LESGLYAGMVLRL

>member
-11 QGMYDFEQAKKEGIE
+11 QGMYDFENAKKEGIK

-67 LDASSTEE
+67 LDAESTEE

-120 IKGAGYD
+120 IKEAGYD

-135 PLINLID
+135 PMINLMDIR
-142 VKAIKEAGNDVWCA
+142 AIKEAGNDVWCA

-197 YKNYEFNVAPEQV
+197 YKDYNFDVDPEQTDV
-210 GDNGVSDNN
+210 DTSDNEMPDN
-219 NSDSDYIDTKKYNG
+219 NIDTNKYDG
-233 VKVVFTG
+233 VKVRFTG
-240 STDIYGT
+240 VTDIYGT
-247 YITAWHNEEGYDV
+247 YITAWHNEDGYDV
-260 EGYNGETMRLTH
+260 DGYDGETMRLTH
-272 DGVVFAVVREADIE
+272 DGVVFAVVKESDVE
-286 VIGSIDEAA
+286 VIGSVIDTA
-295 NDNVINDGMQVRF
+295 NDNVIKDGMLVRF

-319 KIYDRIYTAEGI
+319 KIYDRIYTAADV

-336 VLMLGNDV
+336 VLMVDNDV

-359 QPADSKPES
+359 QPADSELES
-368 REEERTATVQ
+368 HEEERTATVQ
-378 PGGSFWQIANDY
+378 PGGSFWQIANDF
-390 LGDGNRAAELAE
+390 LGDGNRAAELAK
-402 YNNMT
+402 YNGMT

>member
-1 MKFGI
+1 MKFGV

-67 LDASSTEE
+67 LDAANTDE
-75 AAEQARHCLSLVEGM
+75 AAEQARHCLGLVEGM
-90 KLQLPV
+90 DLQLPV

-101 GEALDADNLTE
+101 GEALDANNLTE
-112 IINRFCEV
+112 IINTFCEV
-120 IKGAGYD
+120 IKEASYD

-135 PLINLID
+135 PMINLMDIR
-142 VKAIKEAGNDVWCA
+142 AIKEAGNDVWCA

-197 YKNYEFNVAPEQV
+197 YKAYNFEVAPEQTDDDIP
-210 GDNGVSDNN
+210 DNETPDNN
-219 NSDSDYIDTKKYNG
+219 IDTNKYNG
-233 VKVVFTG
+233 VKVRFTG
-240 STDIYGT
+240 ETDAYGT
-247 YITAWHNEEGYDV
+247 YITAWHNEDGYDV
-260 EGYNGETMRLTH
+260 DGYDGETMRLTH
-272 DGVVFAVVREADIE
+272 DGVVFAVVRESDIE
-286 VIGSIDEAA
+286 VIGSIDDTA
-295 NDNVINDGMQVRF
+295 NDNVINEGMQVRF
-308 TGNVDINGTPL
+308 TGNVDINGVPL
-319 KIYDRIYTAEGI
+319 KIYDRIYTAADV
-331 SDDTV
+331 SDGTV
-336 VLMLGNDV
+336 VLMYGNDV

-354 PADSA
+354 LADSA
-359 QPADSKPES
+359 QPDSEPES
-368 REEERTATVQ
+368 REDERTATVQ

-407 LESGLYAGMILKL
+407 LESGLYAGMVLRL

>member
-1 MKFGI
+1 MRFGI

-44 DSTYRRNYAECARL
+44 DSTYRRNYAECARV

-67 LDASSTEE
+67 LDAESTDE

-120 IKGAGYD
+120 IKEAGND

-156 SYTAEKPEIGVD
+156 SYTAEKPQIGVD

-183 DVHVAGQAVDQNFA
+183 DVSVAGQAVDQNFA
-197 YKNYEFNVAPEQV
+197 YKDYDFNVAPEQTDDIL
-210 GDNGVSDNN
+210 DNETPDNN
-219 NSDSDYIDTKKYNG
+219 IDTNKYNS
-233 VKVVFTG
+233 VKVRFTG
-240 STDIYGT
+240 ETDIYGT
-247 YITAWHNEEGYDV
+247 YITAWHNEDGYDV
-260 EGYNGETMRLTH
+260 ESYNGETMRLTH
-272 DGVVFAVVREADIE
+272 DGVVFAVVRESDVE
-286 VIGSIDEAA
+286 VIGSAA
-295 NDNVINDGMQVRF
+295 SGNDNAIKNGDSVRF
-308 TGNVDINGTPL
+308 IGNVDVNDTAL
-319 KIYDRIYTAEGI
+319 KIYDRIYRAEDIADG
-331 SDDTV
+331 TV
-336 VLMLGNDV
+336 VLMFDNDV
-344 YARVYLSDVV
+344 YARVYISDVV
-354 PADSA
+354 AADSA
-359 QPADSKPES
+359 QPAES
-368 REEERTATVQ
+368 EPVRQEERTATVE

-407 LESGLYAGMILKL
+407 LESGLYAGMVLRL
-420 PD
+420 PQ

>member
-197 YKNYEFNVAPEQV
+197 YKNYNFEVAPEQTDDDIP
-210 GDNGVSDNN
+210 DNETPDNN
-219 NSDSDYIDTKKYNG
+219 IDTKYNG
-233 VKVVFTG
+233 VK
-240 STDIYGT
+240 
-247 YITAWHNEEGYDV
+247 
-260 EGYNGETMRLTH
+260 
-272 DGVVFAVVREADIE
+272 
-286 VIGSIDEAA
+286 
-295 NDNVINDGMQVRF
+295 VRF

-319 KIYDRIYTAEGI
+319 KIYDRIYTAADI
-331 SDDTV
+331 SDGTV
-336 VLMLGNDV
+336 VLMAGDDV
-344 YARVYLSDVV
+344 YARVYLNDVT
-354 PADSA
+354 PADS
-359 QPADSKPES
+359 QPADSEPES

-402 YNNMT
+402 YNGMT

>member
-11 QGMYDFEQAKKEGIE
+11 QGMYDFEQAKREGIE

-44 DSTYRRNYAECARL
+44 DSTYRRNYAECARV

-75 AAEQARHCLSLVEGM
+75 AAEQARHCLSLIEGM

-101 GEALDADNLTE
+101 GEALNANNLTE

-120 IKGAGYD
+120 IKEAGYD

-135 PLINLID
+135 PMINLMDIR
-142 VKAIKEAGNDVWCA
+142 AIKEAGNDVWCA

-168 IDIWQYGGGS
+168 IDIWQYGGGY

-183 DVHVAGQAVDQNFA
+183 DVNVAGQAVDQNFA
-197 YKNYEFNVAPEQV
+197 YKDYDFTVAPEQTDV
-210 GDNGVSDNN
+210 DTSDNETPDN
-219 NSDSDYIDTKKYNG
+219 NIDTKYNG
-233 VKVVFTG
+233 VKVRFTG
-240 STDIYGT
+240 ETDIYGT
-247 YITAWHNEEGYDV
+247 YITAWHNEDGYDV

-272 DGVVFAVVREADIE
+272 DGVVFAVVRESDVE
-286 VIGSIDEAA
+286 VIGSVIDTA
-295 NDNVINDGMQVRF
+295 NDSVINDGMQLKF

-319 KIYDRIYTAEGI
+319 KIYDRIYTAADV

-336 VLMLGNDV
+336 VLMVDNDV

-359 QPADSKPES
+359 QPADREPAS
-368 REEERTATVQ
+368 REEERTAIVQ

-402 YNNMT
+402 YNGMT
-407 LESGLYAGMILKL
+407 LESGLYSGMVLKL

>member
-67 LDASSTEE
+67 LDAESTEE

-120 IKGAGYD
+120 IKEAGND

-142 VKAIKEAGNDVWCA
+142 VKAIKEASNDVWCA
-156 SYTAEKPEIGVD
+156 SYTAEKPQIGVD

-183 DVHVAGQAVDQNFA
+183 DVSVAGQAVDQNFA
-197 YKNYEFNVAPEQV
+197 YKDYDFNVAPEQTDV
-210 GDNGVSDNN
+210 DTSDNETPDN
-219 NSDSDYIDTKKYNG
+219 NIDTNKYNG
-233 VKVVFTG
+233 VKVRFTG
-240 STDIYGT
+240 ETDIYGT
-247 YITAWHNEEGYDV
+247 A
-260 EGYNGETMRLTH
+260 
-272 DGVVFAVVREADIE
+272 
-286 VIGSIDEAA
+286 
-295 NDNVINDGMQVRF
+295 
-308 TGNVDINGTPL
+308 L
-319 KIYDRIYTAEGI
+319 KIYDRIYTAADV

-336 VLMLGNDV
+336 VLMVDNDV

-359 QPADSKPES
+359 QPADSELES
-368 REEERTATVQ
+368 HEEERTATVQ

-402 YNNMT
+402 YNGMT
-407 LESGLYAGMILKL
+407 LESGLYSGMVLKL

>member
-11 QGMYDFEQAKKEGIE
+11 QGMYDFEQAKREGIE

-67 LDASSTEE
+67 LDAESTEE

-120 IKGAGYD
+120 IKEAGND

-156 SYTAEKPEIGVD
+156 SYTAEKPQIGVD

-183 DVHVAGQAVDQNFA
+183 DVSVAGQAVDQNFA
-197 YKNYEFNVAPEQV
+197 YKDYDFNVAPEQTDDIL
-210 GDNGVSDNN
+210 DNETPDNN
-219 NSDSDYIDTKKYNG
+219 IDTNKYNS
-233 VKVVFTG
+233 VKVRFTG
-240 STDIYGT
+240 ETDIYGT
-247 YITAWHNEEGYDV
+247 YITAWHNEDGYDV
-260 EGYNGETMRLTH
+260 ESYNGETMRLTH
-272 DGVVFAVVREADIE
+272 DGVVFALVRESDVE
-286 VIGSIDEAA
+286 VIGSAA
-295 NDNVINDGMQVRF
+295 SGNDNAIKNGDSVRF
-308 TGNVDINGTPL
+308 TGNVDVNDTAL
-319 KIYDRIYTAEGI
+319 KIYDRIYRAEDIADG
-331 SDDTV
+331 TV
-336 VLMLGNDV
+336 VLMFDNDV
-344 YARVYLSDVV
+344 YARVYISDVV
-354 PADSA
+354 AADSA
-359 QPADSKPES
+359 QPAES
-368 REEERTATVQ
+368 EPVRQEERTATVE

-407 LESGLYAGMILKL
+407 FESGLYAGMVLRL
-420 PD
+420 PQ

>member
-1 MKFGI
+1 MERFGI

-67 LDASSTEE
+67 LDAANTDE
-75 AAEQARHCLSLVEGM
+75 AAEQARHCLGLVEGM
-90 KLQLPV
+90 DLQLPV

-112 IINRFCEV
+112 IINTFCEV
-120 IKGAGYD
+120 IKKAGYA

-135 PLINLID
+135 PMINLMDIR
-142 VKAIKEAGNDVWCA
+142 AIKEAGNDVWCA

-168 IDIWQYGGGS
+168 IDVWQYGGGS

-183 DVHVAGQAVDQNFA
+183 DVNVAGQAVDQNFA
-197 YKNYEFNVAPEQV
+197 YKAYNFEVAPEQT
-210 GDNGVSDNN
+210 DVSTPDNN
-219 NSDSDYIDTKKYNG
+219 IDTNKYNG
-233 VKVVFTG
+233 VKVRFTG
-240 STDIYGT
+240 ETDIYGT
-247 YITAWHNEEGYDV
+247 YITAWHNEDGYDV
-260 EGYNGETMRLTH
+260 EGYDGETMRLTH
-272 DGVVFAVVREADIE
+272 DGVVFAVVRESDIE
-286 VIGSIDEAA
+286 VIDSVDDAV

-319 KIYDRIYTAEGI
+319 KIYDRIYRAEGI

-336 VLMLGNDV
+336 VLMVDNDV

-359 QPADSKPES
+359 QPADREPES

-378 PGGSFWQIANDY
+378 PGGSFWQIANDF

-402 YNNMT
+402 YNGMT
-407 LESGLYAGMILKL
+407 LESGLYAGMVLKL

>member
-11 QGMYDFEQAKKEGIE
+11 QGMYDFEQALREGIR

-44 DSTYRRNYAECARL
+44 DSTYRRNYAECARI

-67 LDASSTEE
+67 LDAANTDE

-101 GEALDADNLTE
+101 GEALNADNLTE
-112 IINRFCEV
+112 IINRFCEI
-120 IKGAGYD
+120 IKEAGYD

-135 PLINLID
+135 PMVNLID
-142 VKAIKEAGNDVWCA
+142 IRAIKEAGNAVWCA
-156 SYTAEKPEIGVD
+156 SYTAEIPNIGVD

-197 YKNYEFNVAPEQV
+197 YKDYDFTVAPEQTDV
-210 GDNGVSDNN
+210 DTSDNETPDN
-219 NSDSDYIDTKKYNG
+219 NIDTKYNG
-233 VKVVFTG
+233 VKVRFTG
-240 STDIYGT
+240 ETDIYGT
-247 YITAWHNEEGYDV
+247 YITAWHNEDGYDV

-272 DGVVFAVVREADIE
+272 DGVVFAVVRESDVE
-286 VIGSIDEAA
+286 VIGSVIDTA
-295 NDNVINDGMQVRF
+295 NDSVINDGMQLKF

-319 KIYDRIYTAEGI
+319 KIYDRIYTAADV

-336 VLMLGNDV
+336 VLMVDNDV

-359 QPADSKPES
+359 QPDSEPES
-368 REEERTATVQ
+368 REDERTATVQ

-407 LESGLYAGMILKL
+407 LESGLYAGMILRL